1 MGMLRSQP
9 DHHFGPSDRGTL
21 SDNVAETTQGE
32 TEPIGDRLAGATCLP
47 STPAPPPGLFFAL
60 GYNHGIV
67 GIVSC
72 VAIDCFRNWHD
83 TPKSSRD
90 ARPNCPCPR

>member
-47 STPAPPPGLFFAL
+47 S
-60 GYNHGIV
+60 
-67 GIVSC
+67 
-72 VAIDCFRNWHD
+72 D
-83 TPKSSRD
+83 
-90 ARPNCPCPR
+90 PCPTAGAFLCARIQSRNRWNRELCRDRLLPQLARHAEKFT